1 VPALLTTSGAAP
13 VRRRLA
19 AAASLLLAVACGGC
33 GTPAVIGELEPGGPP
48 PETTDST
55 AVGPEVARIL
65 EGGSAGQSLRY
76 RLVNGSEAIFVLG
89 PIYQSSRGLPCR
101 IGHVSPAEAG
111 NASPTS
117 YPFCRIGNQWYA
129 MKPVVVSGY

>member
-1 VPALLTTSGAAP
+1 M
-13 VRRRLA
+13 
-19 AAASLLLAVACGGC
+19 ASLMLAVACGGC
-33 GTPAVIGELEPGGPP
+33 GTPAVIGQPEVGGPA

-55 AVGPEVARIL
+55 AVAPEVARIL
-65 EGGSAGQSLRY
+65 EAGIAGQGLPY
-76 RLVNGSEAIFVLG
+76 RLVNGSPATFVLG

-101 IGHVSPAEAG
+101 IGRVSPGEAA

-117 YPFCRIGNQWYA
+117 YPFCRIGTQWYA